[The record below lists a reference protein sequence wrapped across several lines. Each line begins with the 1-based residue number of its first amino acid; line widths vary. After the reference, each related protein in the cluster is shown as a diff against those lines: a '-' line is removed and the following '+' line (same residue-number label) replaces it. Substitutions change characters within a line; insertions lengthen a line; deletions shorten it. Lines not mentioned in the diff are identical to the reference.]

1 MSKSVELL
9 AGSEDS
15 EPIPA
20 DNTTEERSRLNLN
33 GSRQLSKSATELR
46 DNEIEKLSPSR
57 RGEVGGESGVIHHH
71 RHHRHATSVAQ
82 RTHTFFATL
91 KSRWARSRSKER
103 KKSKDGGGVPST
115 QEATTFKTPGIE
127 SDYTADYSSEHSRSS
142 SATQSPARHC
152 LKHPAVLV
160 GNIKNVLSIDKKSS
174 ESPLT
179 RVGREKILTLQEDS
193 PGKCSDA
200 SSKGSL
206 NRQSFK
212 DVHTSEEARGS
223 MSNQDGAFVQDEII
237 RRRELA
243 LRQHAFFQ
251 LRLHIRRGANLMAM
265 DRCGASDP
273 YVKIKSAGRL
283 LHKSRT
289 VHRDLNPVWDESV
302 TLPIEDPFQPLTI
315 KVFDYDWGLQDD
327 FMGAAQLDL
336 TQFDLGYA
344 QDVTLELKDPAR
356 PKQHLGEICLTAT
369 LWPRNQQEKEQ
380 IYRVVIGCNDTPKRQ
395 KQIQL
400 FF

>member
-1 MSKSVELL
+1 MKRKRKVKDTKRGKLKRKICLWIACS
-9 AGSEDS
+9 
-15 EPIPA
+15 

-46 DNEIEKLSPSR
+46 DNDIEKLSPSR
-57 RGEVGGESGVIHHH
+57 RGEVVGESGVIHHH

-103 KKSKDGGGVPST
+103 KKSKDGSGGGGGGGLGVPST
-115 QEATTFKTPGIE
+115 QEATTTTTYKTPGIE
-127 SDYTADYSSEHSRSS
+127 SDYAADYSSEHSRSS

-152 LKHPAVLV
+152 LKHP
-160 GNIKNVLSIDKKSS
+160 

-179 RVGREKILTLQEDS
+179 RSGRDKILTMQEDS

-212 DVHTSEEARGS
+212 DVHISEDPRG
-223 MSNQDGAFVQDEII
+223 SNQDGAYVQDEII

-251 LRLHIRRGANLMAM
+251 LRLHIRRGANLVAM

-273 YVKIKSAGRL
+273 YVKIKSSGRL

-315 KVFDYDWGLQDD
+315 KVGIILSSIFL
-327 FMGAAQLDL
+327 LIL
-336 TQFDLGYA
+336 
-344 QDVTLELKDPAR
+344 V
-356 PKQHLGEICLTAT
+356 
-369 LWPRNQQEKEQ
+369 N
-380 IYRVVIGCNDTPKRQ
+380 
-395 KQIQL
+395 
-400 FF
+400 